1 MALQFYKVQLLFVFI
16 AIIVTVFVMHIQFR
30 NIKSFLPD
38 PFVQLLIATILFAS
52 LLPVY
57 GQGAKIASIISQ
69 IGIFSLFFLN
79 GIRLPR
85 QEVVEGV
92 KNWRLQ
98 GSIYIWV
105 FVIMPFV
112 GWALSKIAAHY
123 IPETLV
129 IGILFL
135 GVLPSTVQSATAYNS
150 LAKGNV
156 TASVIASAILNLSG
170 VIVTPLLFAALA
182 SASGVSI
189 SYESFLRICLIL
201 LLPFFLGQ
209 YMQKY
214 WANWLSNRKKL
225 VTYMDRGA
233 IAIAVYVA
241 FSGAV
246 VAGIWSRIAPYEFAY
261 LFAIL
266 MIFLALAFSGSW
278 MMSGIFKFT
287 RNDRKAVMFAGAH
300 KSLAIGAPLAAIL
313 FPPDTAGVILL
324 PILIYHLA
332 QLIISAPLA
341 NNLAKS

>member
-1 MALQFYKVQLLFVFI
+1 MDMNTQIK
-16 AIIVTVFVMHIQFR
+16 
-30 NIKSFLPD
+30 NIRSFLPD
-38 PFVQLLIATILFAS
+38 PFVQLLIVTIIIAS
-52 LLPVY
+52 FLPVS
-57 GQGAKIASIISQ
+57 GDNAKIAAIISQ

-85 QEVVEGV
+85 REVMEGV

-105 FVIMPFV
+105 FGIMPLIAYILSRLSV
-112 GWALSKIAAHY
+112 GY
-123 IPETLV
+123 IPETLA
-129 IGILFL
+129 IGLLFL

-150 LAKGNV
+150 LANGNV
-156 TASVIASAILNLSG
+156 TASVIASALLNLTG
-170 VIVTPLLFAALA
+170 VVVTPLLFAAFA
-182 SASGVSI
+182 SASGVVI
-189 SYESFLRICLIL
+189 SLESFYRICLIL

-209 YMQKY
+209 FMQNY
-214 WANWLSNRKKL
+214 LGAWLAERKKL

-246 VAGIWSRIAPYEFAY
+246 VAGIWTRIAPSEFAM

-266 MIFLALAFSGSW
+266 ALFLALAFAGSW
-278 MMSGIFKFT
+278 IMSGLMGFIMD
-287 RNDRKAVMFAGAH
+287 DRKAVLFAGAH

-313 FPPDTAGVILL
+313 FPPETAGVILL

-332 QLIISAPLA
+332 QLIVSAPIANRLA
-341 NNLAKS
+341 QK

>member
-1 MALQFYKVQLLFVFI
+1 MGLWSEKVQFLFVI
-16 AIIVTVFVMHIQFR
+16 NAIFVTA
-30 NIKSFLPD
+30 NIMNKQIHTLRSFLPD
-38 PFVQLLIATILFAS
+38 PFVQLLIATILLAT

-57 GQGAKIASIISQ
+57 GQGAKIASVISQ
-69 IGIFSLFFLN
+69 IGIFLLFFLN

-85 QEVVEGV
+85 QEVLSGIR
-92 KNWRLQ
+92 NWQLQ
-98 GSIYIWV
+98 ASIYFWV
-105 FVIMPFV
+105 FAIMPFI
-112 GWALSKIAAHY
+112 GWGLSQLSIAY
-123 IPETLV
+123 IPEALAV
-129 IGILFL
+129 GILFL

-156 TASVIASAILNLSG
+156 TASVIASAILNLTG
-170 VIVTPLLFAALA
+170 VVVTPLLFAVLA
-182 SASGVSI
+182 SSSGVHI

-214 WANWLSNRKKL
+214 WAGWLGKRKNL
-225 VTYMDRGA
+225 VAYMDRGA
-233 IAIAVYVA
+233 IAVAVYVA

-246 VAGIWSRIAPYEFAY
+246 VAGIWSHITLNEFII

-266 MIFLALAFSGSW
+266 IIFLVLAFTGSW
-278 MMSGIFKFT
+278 VMSGLFKFV

-313 FPPDTAGVILL
+313 FPPETAGVILL

-341 NNLAKS
+341 NRLAKS

>member
-1 MALQFYKVQLLFVFI
+1 M
-16 AIIVTVFVMHIQFR
+16 VTE
-30 NIKSFLPD
+30 NIMKQQSTPHSEIFAKINSMIMPD
-38 PFVQLLIATILFAS
+38 PFVRLLIATIVLAS
-52 LLPVY
+52 FLPVY
-57 GQGAKIASIISQ
+57 GNGAKIASVISQ

-85 QEVVEGV
+85 QEVLEGA

-98 GSIYIWV
+98 SSIYMWV
-105 FVIMPFV
+105 FGVMPII
-112 GWALSKIAAHY
+112 GYILSKMVGSH
-123 IPETLV
+123 IPEILA

-150 LAKGNV
+150 LAGGNV
-156 TASVIASAILNLSG
+156 TASVIASALLNLTG
-170 VIVTPLLFAALA
+170 VVVTPILFAGMAN
-182 SASGVSI
+182 ASGVVI
-189 SYESFLRICLIL
+189 SAESFYRICLIL

-209 YMQKY
+209 MMQK
-214 WANWLSNRKKL
+214 WLGSWLDDHRKL

-246 VAGIWSRIAPYEFAY
+246 VAGIWSLISPHEFII

-266 MIFLALAFSGSW
+266 FLFLGIAFGGSW
-278 MMSGIFKFT
+278 LMSGIMGFAM
-287 RNDRKAVMFAGAH
+287 NDRKAITFAGAH

-313 FPPDTAGVILL
+313 FPPETAGIILL

-341 NNLAKS
+341 NHFARR

>member
-1 MALQFYKVQLLFVFI
+1 MNPQLRAL
-16 AIIVTVFVMHIQFR
+16 
-30 NIKSFLPD
+30 KSLMPD
-38 PFVQLLIATILFAS
+38 PFVQLLIATIVLAS
-52 LLPVY
+52 LVPVY
-57 GQGAKIASIISQ
+57 GQGAKIAAIVSQ
-69 IGIFSLFFLN
+69 AGIFSLFFLN

-85 QEVVEGV
+85 RDVLQGM

-105 FVIMPFV
+105 FAIMPFV
-112 GWALSKIAAHY
+112 GWALSKFAMGH
-123 IPETLV
+123 IPDTLV

-150 LAKGNV
+150 LANGNV

-182 SASGVSI
+182 SASGVII
-189 SYESFLRICLIL
+189 SYESFLRICVIL

-214 WANWLSNRKKL
+214 WAQWLGKRKML

-246 VAGIWSRIAPYEFAY
+246 VAGIWSRIAPNEFVI
-261 LFAIL
+261 LFVIL
-266 MIFLALAFSGSW
+266 LLFLGIAFTGSW
-278 MMSGIFKFT
+278 FMSGLLKFG

-313 FPPDTAGVILL
+313 FPPETAGVILL

-332 QLIISAPLA
+332 QLIVSAPLA
-341 NNLAKS
+341 NRLAKS